1 MRSRRSCAISKKRCS
16 RLTDPSNNAPT
27 EVGALFAC
35 VASLRYAT
43 HASAAIHRD
52 KRRFGIKFMLD
63 NTCIRVL
70 GNPRAENANV
80 TASRLR
86 NITPEIMKLNGGQGQ
101 TLAKSNF

>member
-1 MRSRRSCAISKKRCS
+1 MCR
-16 RLTDPSNNAPT
+16 
-27 EVGALFAC
+27 
-35 VASLRYAT
+35 VASLRDTCERSNSSRQALT
-43 HASAAIHRD
+43 LSRD
-52 KRRFGIKFMLD
+52 KREFGIKFMLD